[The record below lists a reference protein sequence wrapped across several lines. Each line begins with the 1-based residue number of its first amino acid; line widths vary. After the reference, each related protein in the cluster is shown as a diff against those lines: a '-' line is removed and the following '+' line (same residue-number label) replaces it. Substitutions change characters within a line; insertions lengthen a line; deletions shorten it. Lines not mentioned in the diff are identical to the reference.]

1 MFPYLSLGCLILRK
15 RHTNNPPPPYTHQPT
30 MEQKLHRAWQQMKL
44 KQNKSKTN
52 CGSERKYVYWKFKT
66 FELLNTS

>member
-1 MFPYLSLGCLILRK
+1 MFPHLSLGCLILRK

-52 CGSERKYVYWKFKT
+52 SRHIKIDHAFYCPI
-66 FELLNTS
+66 